1 MADRIDE
8 GIKTFLS
15 WQGIAHC
22 LIVAYTLL
30 WGYLC
35 WDGYQRGANLTTQQT
50 FVITTLT
57 GVLPI
62 MVNWYTNVMQAL
74 YQRLNVKGE

>member
-35 WDGYQRGANLTTQQT
+35 WDGYQRGANLTTQ
-50 FVITTLT
+50 
-57 GVLPI
+57 
-62 MVNWYTNVMQAL
+62 
-74 YQRLNVKGE
+74 